1 MFRIS
6 AAAAMCGGVL
16 LFAGCDGPT
25 QPEAVASI
33 TMVTDTATL
42 APGASKQIS
51 VEVRD
56 AAGGVVQ
63 GRQITWSS
71 SDEAVASV
79 AAGLV
84 LARTPG
90 TALVT
95 ATSEGKSAQATIT
108 VPYQPPALTLTTIN
122 GGPVL
127 PGGTTPARDSV
138 AATVRVDVSP
148 FGRPIQ
154 SLELLR
160 KLADGRVDTL
170 ARSGAVNL
178 APGSST
184 TVTLHSRSAPSGQYD
199 VLVQAQAGEVYASP
213 AVAVEVRRP
222 DSWIRLVSINGQA
235 VQEGVTAAVA
245 DSFRVTL
252 AMAVA
257 DTANS
262 PSVPAMRRPH
272 PDSPDSFIFL
282 GMMRDS
288 VAPGTTALVTFTAY
302 GAPGGT
308 YAVWP
313 TADVV
318 RSLHAR
324 AVGAAVTV
332 QVSQSDVTPPTLSI
346 TAPVHGTTVTTQDLD
361 IAFEASDARGIW
373 YLGYSV
379 AFVCAIRTNLGVAG
393 PHTTATYAVNRKV
406 CGLREGENRITIWV
420 RDTAMNLSSRTVV
433 VTYRPAPASTRALP
447 AAPAPNRAKPADRD
461 ADEGVD
467 ARSVEYRHDSGGR

>member
-1 MFRIS
+1 
-6 AAAAMCGGVL
+6 
-16 LFAGCDGPT
+16 
-25 QPEAVASI
+25 
-33 TMVTDTATL
+33 MVPDTATV

-51 VEVRD
+51 VEVRGAD
-56 AAGGVVQ
+56 GHVLQ

-122 GGPVL
+122 GGPVV

-154 SLELLR
+154 SLKLLR
-160 KLADGRVDTL
+160 KLADGSIDTL
-170 ARSGAVNL
+170 ARSEAVNL
-178 APGSST
+178 APGTST
-184 TVTLHSRSAPSGQYD
+184 TVTLPSRSAPSGQYD
-199 VLVQAQAGEVYASP
+199 VFVQAQAGEVYTSS

-222 DSWIRLVSINGQA
+222 NSWIRLLSINGQA
-235 VQEGVTAAVA
+235 VQEGITAAVA
-245 DSFRVTL
+245 DSFRVTV

-257 DTANS
+257 DTAS
-262 PSVPAMRRPH
+262 SHSVPTMRRPH
-272 PDSPDSFIFL
+272 PDPDLSLYGISIQL
-282 GMMRDS
+282 ARMGDS

-302 GAPGGT
+302 AAPGGT
-308 YAVWP
+308 YAIWP
-313 TADVV
+313 TANAT
-318 RSLHAR
+318 RFHRER

-346 TAPVHGTTVTTQDLD
+346 TSPVQGTTVTTQNLN
-361 IAFEASDARGIW
+361 ITFNASDARGIW
-373 YLGYSV
+373 FSGV
-379 AFVCAIRTNLGVAG
+379 TVPGVCSGSGSIGTPG
-393 PHTTATYAVNRKV
+393 PHTTATYSVNEKI
-406 CGLREGENRITIWV
+406 CGLRPGENLVTIWV
-420 RDTAMNLSSRTVV
+420 KDTALNLTSRTVL
-433 VTYRPAPASTRALP
+433 VTYRPASTSALP
-447 AAPAPNRAKPADRD
+447 AAPAPNRAKPAGRD
-461 ADEGVD
+461 ADEDGD
-467 ARSVEYRHDSGGR
+467 ARWVEYRHDSGGR